1 MKIFP
6 ILILS
11 LPLTACVSQPVE
23 YTAYEPL
30 HLDGLDLMQVSDVVH
45 YAESEIPVL
54 STGEYRPLMRRF
66 VWQNNGSGSLND
78 GNAKMVHVYFDTNKS
93 NITKR
98 GVAELSGS
106 LNDPDFQT
114 VHLKGYADPRGSN
127 LYNQKLSERRTNA
140 VAKYL
145 KGKGVTVLSTDSFGE
160 DDLPEYEY

>member
-1 MKIFP
+1 MNK
-6 ILILS
+6 LLT
-11 LPLTACVSQPVE
+11 LPMMAILTACVSQPVE
-23 YTAYEPL
+23 YTVYEPL

>member
-1 MKIFP
+1 MKTS
-6 ILILS
+6 LILAVLLS
-11 LPLTACVSQPVE
+11 LTACVSQPVK
-23 YTAYEPL
+23 YTVYEPV